1 MAQTLELVKEILKDK
16 YLPAFRNQIGIKPS
30 PFLEMIKKTNA
41 TNDTVKAAATFGLN
55 GGVGFGVDGSDTP
68 ISGPQMYKDF
78 EIGLRNLYC
87 NIEISDKTIKLGSK
101 SESSMID
108 ALDREVRSAFDAT
121 NWNLGR
127 ALFGDGSGKLCG
139 SAGSYNAGATSV
151 KVDSVKNLKEGMIVD
166 IVLKGAGDASTAG
179 LRIKA
184 IDRANKMV
192 TFDTAISGDFEEG
205 AHFLTL
211 QNSYN
216 REITGLGAVMEKAA
230 AVTDEET
237 DYQLYGKS
245 VYQNPWLKPLVYDAT
260 KSVGGGLND
269 VVITNAMRDAER
281 DKNGDIDLIMMGDT
295 AFNAYQ
301 MYMKENNVTITE
313 QLKFKGGHSGF
324 EVLFGNKTA
333 KVVNESFVPETEVW
347 GVSTKDWKYESTPF
361 DFANE
366 NSSTFTLVP
375 GKNYYRALLTSY
387 GNVICENPGASFKIT
402 NCTYSAN

>member
-1 MAQTLELVKEILKDK
+1 MAQTLELVNAILKDK

-41 TNDTVKAAATFGLN
+41 TNNTIKAAATFGLN

-78 EIGLRNLYC
+78 EIGTRNLYC

-101 SESSMID
+101 SESAMID

-127 ALFGDGSGKLCG
+127 ALFGDGSGKLCNPTVEVNG
-139 SAGSYNAGATSV
+139 RADYLT
-151 KVDSVKNLKEGMIVD
+151 VDDTRFLKEGMIVD
-166 IVLKGAGDASTAG
+166 VVNASSEDPSAVATH
-179 LRIKA
+179 RITA
-184 IDRANKMV
+184 IDRVNNRV
-192 TFDTAISGDFEEG
+192 YFETAYVGDFVPG
-205 AHFLTL
+205 AHVLTL

-216 REITGLGAVMEKAA
+216 REIGGLGTIMNA
-230 AVTDEET
+230 TDESVIF
-237 DYQLYGKS
+237 GKEVS
-245 VYQNPWLKPLVYDAT
+245 KNPWLKPLTYNAGT
-260 KSVGGGLND
+260 SEFGGIND
-269 VVITNAMRDAER
+269 ILITNAMRDSANL
-281 DKNGDIDLIMMGDT
+281 KNGEIDLIMMGDT

-301 MYMKENNVTITE
+301 LYMKENNITIVDKL
-313 QLKFKGGHSGF
+313 QFKGGHTGF

-347 GVSTKDWKYESTPF
+347 GVTTKDWKYESTPF

-387 GNVICENPGASFKIT
+387 GNVICENPGACFKIT
-402 NCTYSAN
+402 NCTIASGN

>member
-41 TNDTVKAAATFGLN
+41 TNDTVRAAATFGLN

-127 ALFGDGSGKLCG
+127 ALFGDGSGKLCE
-139 SAGSYNAGATSV
+139 SAGSYNAGVTSV

-166 IVLKGAGDASTAG
+166 IVLKGAGDASTSG

-192 TFDTAISGDFEEG
+192 TFDRAISGDFEEG

-216 REITGLGAVMEKAA
+216 REITGLGAVMNATNDS
-230 AVTDEET
+230 VI
-237 DYQLYGKS
+237 YGKNVS
-245 VYQNPWLKPLVYDAT
+245 ENPWLLPLTYDAT

-402 NCTYSAN
+402 NCTYSGN

>member
-1 MAQTLELVKEILKDK
+1 V
-16 YLPAFRNQIGIKPS
+16 R
-30 PFLEMIKKTNA
+30 
-41 TNDTVKAAATFGLN
+41 KA
-55 GGVGFGVDGSDTP
+55 V
-68 ISGPQMYKDF
+68 
-78 EIGLRNLYC
+78 
-87 NIEISDKTIKLGSK
+87 
-101 SESSMID
+101 
-108 ALDREVRSAFDAT
+108 
-121 NWNLGR
+121 
-127 ALFGDGSGKLCG
+127 
-139 SAGSYNAGATSV
+139 
-151 KVDSVKNLKEGMIVD
+151 
-166 IVLKGAGDASTAG
+166 
-179 LRIKA
+179 RIKA
-184 IDRANKMV
+184 IDRANKKVYVDKSIGNLAGGM
-192 TFDTAISGDFEEG
+192 I
-205 AHFLTL
+205 TL

-216 REITGLGAVMEKAA
+216 REITGLGAVMNA
-230 AVTDEET
+230 TDASVI
-237 DYQLYGKS
+237 YGKKVS
-245 VYQNPWLKPLVYDAT
+245 ENPWILPLTYNAT
-260 KSVGGGLND
+260 NAVGGGLND
-269 VVITNAMRDAER
+269 VLITNAMRDSER

-402 NCTYSAN
+402 NCTYSGN

>member
-127 ALFGDGSGKLCG
+127 ALFGDGSGVLCEIK
-139 SAGSYNAGATSV
+139 AVDNDTIV
-151 KVDSVKNLKEGMIVD
+151 TVDSAKNLKEGMIVD
-166 IVLKGAGDASTAG
+166 TYSTG
-179 LRIKA
+179 SSTPTEKERRIIA
-184 IDRANKMV
+184 IDRANNKV
-192 TFDTAISGDFEEG
+192 
-205 AHFLTL
+205 FLSSPTSATTGFMTL

-216 REITGLGAVMEKAA
+216 REITGLGAVMNKAVEVTSEKN
-230 AVTDEET
+230 

-245 VYQNPWLKPLVYDAT
+245 VFQNPWLKPLVYDAT
-260 KSVGGGLND
+260 NAVGGGLND
-269 VVITNAMRDAER
+269 VIITNAMRDAER

-347 GVSTKDWKYESTPF
+347 GVSTKDWKYESTPL
-361 DFANE
+361 DFAKE

-402 NCTYSAN
+402 NCTYSNSSN

>member
-1 MAQTLELVKEILKDK
+1 
-16 YLPAFRNQIGIKPS
+16 
-30 PFLEMIKKTNA
+30 
-41 TNDTVKAAATFGLN
+41 
-55 GGVGFGVDGSDTP
+55 
-68 ISGPQMYKDF
+68 
-78 EIGLRNLYC
+78 
-87 NIEISDKTIKLGSK
+87 
-101 SESSMID
+101 MID

-166 IVLKGAGDASTAG
+166 IVLKGADAGNASTSN

-192 TFDTAISGDFEEG
+192 TFDKAIFGDFEEG
-205 AHFLTL
+205 SHFLTL

-216 REITGLGAVMEKAA
+216 REIAGLGAVMDKAA
-230 AVTDEET
+230 AVTGEEN

-260 KSVGGGLND
+260 KAVGGGLND
-269 VVITNAMRDAER
+269 VLITNAMRDAER

-402 NCTYSAN
+402 NCTYSGN

>member
-127 ALFGDGSGKLCG
+127 ALFGDGSGVLCEIK
-139 SAGSYNAGATSV
+139 AVEKDTIV
-151 KVDSVKNLKEGMIVD
+151 TVDSAKNLKEGMIVD
-166 IVLKGAGDASTAG
+166 TYSTG
-179 LRIKA
+179 GSTPTEKERRIIA
-184 IDRANKMV
+184 IDRANNKVYLSSPTSATTGFM
-192 TFDTAISGDFEEG
+192 
-205 AHFLTL
+205 TL

-216 REITGLGAVMEKAA
+216 REITGLGAVMNATGA
-230 AVTDEET
+230 SVI
-237 DYQLYGKS
+237 YGKKVS
-245 VYQNPWLKPLVYDAT
+245 ENPWILPLTYDAT
-260 KSVGGGLND
+260 KAVGGGLND
-269 VVITNAMRDAER
+269 VLITNAMRDAER

-313 QLKFKGGHSGF
+313 QLKFKGGHTGF

-402 NCTYSAN
+402 NCTYSNSSN

>member
-127 ALFGDGSGKLCG
+127 ALFGDGSGVLCKIK
-139 SAGSYNAGATSV
+139 AVEKDTIV
-151 KVDSVKNLKEGMIVD
+151 TVDSAKNLKEGMIVD
-166 IVLKGAGDASTAG
+166 TYSTG
-179 LRIKA
+179 GSTPTEKERRIIA
-184 IDRANKMV
+184 IDRANNIVYLSSPTSATTGFM
-192 TFDTAISGDFEEG
+192 
-205 AHFLTL
+205 TL

-216 REITGLGAVMEKAA
+216 REITGLGAVMNA
-230 AVTDEET
+230 TDASVI
-237 DYQLYGKS
+237 YGKKVS
-245 VYQNPWLKPLVYDAT
+245 ENPWILPLTYDAT
-260 KSVGGGLND
+260 KAVGGGLND
-269 VVITNAMRDAER
+269 VLITNAMRDAER

-313 QLKFKGGHSGF
+313 QLKFKGGHTGF

-402 NCTYSAN
+402 NCTYSNSSN

>member
-41 TNDTVKAAATFGLN
+41 TNDTVRAAATFGLN
-55 GGVGFGVDGSDTP
+55 GGVGFGIDGSDTP

-127 ALFGDGSGKLCG
+127 ALFGDGSGKLCNPTVEING
-139 SAGSYNAGATSV
+139 RADYLT
-151 KVDSVKNLKEGMIVD
+151 VDDTRFLKEGMIVD
-166 IVLKGAGDASTAG
+166 VINASAENPTAVATH
-179 LRIKA
+179 RITA
-184 IDRANKMV
+184 IDRVNNRV
-192 TFDTAISGDFEEG
+192 YFETAYVGDFVPE
-205 AHFLTL
+205 AHVLTL

-216 REITGLGAVMEKAA
+216 KEITGLGAVMNATNNS
-230 AVTDEET
+230 VI
-237 DYQLYGKS
+237 YGKKVS
-245 VYQNPWLKPLVYDAT
+245 ENPWILPLTYDAT
-260 KSVGGGLND
+260 KAVGGGLND
-269 VVITNAMRDAER
+269 VIITNAMRDAER

-313 QLKFKGGHSGF
+313 QLKFKGGHTGF

-402 NCTYSAN
+402 NCTYSGN

>member
-127 ALFGDGSGKLCG
+127 ALFGDGSGVLCKIK
-139 SAGSYNAGATSV
+139 AVEKDTIV
-151 KVDSVKNLKEGMIVD
+151 TVDSAKNLKEGMIVD
-166 IVLKGAGDASTAG
+166 TYSTG
-179 LRIKA
+179 GSTPTEKERRIIA
-184 IDRANKMV
+184 IDRANNIVYLSSPTSATTGFM
-192 TFDTAISGDFEEG
+192 
-205 AHFLTL
+205 TL

-216 REITGLGAVMEKAA
+216 REITGLGAVMNKAVE
-230 AVTDEET
+230 VTLAEN

-260 KSVGGGLND
+260 KAVGGGLND
-269 VVITNAMRDAER
+269 VLITNAMRDAER

-313 QLKFKGGHSGF
+313 QLKFKGGHTGF

-402 NCTYSAN
+402 NCTYSNSSN

>member
-30 PFLEMIKKTNA
+30 PFLEMIKKTTA
-41 TNDTVKAAATFGLN
+41 TNNTIKAAATFGLN

-78 EIGLRNLYC
+78 EVETRNLYC

-101 SESSMID
+101 SESAMID

-127 ALFGDGSGKLCG
+127 ALFGDGSGKLC
-139 SAGSYNAGATSV
+139 SAGEETNGSSNLNYIVANDTRL
-151 KVDSVKNLKEGMIVD
+151 LKEGMIVNICGND
-166 IVLKGAGDASTAG
+166 GTVRDT
-179 LRIKA
+179 LRIVA
-184 IDRANKMV
+184 IDRVAKRVYFDKTV
-192 TFDTAISGDFEEG
+192 TADFIPDY
-205 AHFLTL
+205 HFMTL

-216 REITGLGAVMEKAA
+216 REIGGLGTIMNA
-230 AVTDEET
+230 TDESVIF
-237 DYQLYGKS
+237 GKEVS
-245 VYQNPWLKPLVYDAT
+245 KNPWLKPLTYNAGT
-260 KSVGGGLND
+260 SEFKGIND
-269 VVITNAMRDAER
+269 ILITNAMRDSANL
-281 DKNGDIDLIMMGDT
+281 KNGETDLIMMGDT

-301 MYMKENNVTITE
+301 LYMKENNITIVDKL
-313 QLKFKGGHSGF
+313 QFKGGHTGF

-333 KVVNESFVPETEVW
+333 KVVNESFVPDTEVW
-347 GVSTKDWKYESTPF
+347 GVTTKDWKYESTPF

-387 GNVICENPGASFKIT
+387 GNVICENPGACFKIT
-402 NCTYSAN
+402 NCTVTAGN

>member
-127 ALFGDGSGKLCG
+127 ALFGDGSGVLCKIK
-139 SAGSYNAGATSV
+139 AVEKDTIV
-151 KVDSVKNLKEGMIVD
+151 TVDSAKNLKEGMIVD
-166 IVLKGAGDASTAG
+166 TYSTG
-179 LRIKA
+179 GSTPTEKERRIIA
-184 IDRANKMV
+184 IDRANNKVYLSSPTSATTGFM
-192 TFDTAISGDFEEG
+192 
-205 AHFLTL
+205 TL

-216 REITGLGAVMEKAA
+216 REITGLGAVMNA
-230 AVTDEET
+230 TDASVI
-237 DYQLYGKS
+237 YGKKVS
-245 VYQNPWLKPLVYDAT
+245 ENPWILPLTYDAT
-260 KSVGGGLND
+260 KAVGGGLND
-269 VVITNAMRDAER
+269 VLITNAMRDAER

-402 NCTYSAN
+402 NCTYSNSSN

>member
-127 ALFGDGSGKLCG
+127 ALFGDGSGVLCEIK
-139 SAGSYNAGATSV
+139 AVEKDTIV
-151 KVDSVKNLKEGMIVD
+151 TVDSAKNLKEGMIVD
-166 IVLKGAGDASTAG
+166 TYSTG
-179 LRIKA
+179 GSTPTEKERRIIA
-184 IDRANKMV
+184 IDSANNKVYLSSPTSATTGFM
-192 TFDTAISGDFEEG
+192 
-205 AHFLTL
+205 TL

-216 REITGLGAVMEKAA
+216 REITGLGAVMNATGA
-230 AVTDEET
+230 SVI
-237 DYQLYGKS
+237 YGKKVS
-245 VYQNPWLKPLVYDAT
+245 ENPWILPLTYDAT
-260 KSVGGGLND
+260 KAVGGGLND
-269 VVITNAMRDAER
+269 VLITNAMRDAER

-313 QLKFKGGHSGF
+313 QLKFKGGHTGF

-402 NCTYSAN
+402 NCTYSNSSN

>member
-127 ALFGDGSGKLCG
+127 ALFGDGSGVLCSINDSEG
-139 SAGSYNAGATSV
+139 EVINANNV
-151 KVDSVKNLKEGMIVD
+151 RLLKEGMMID
-166 IVLKGAGDASTAG
+166 IYEAGWDAPGEHTPVRKAV
-179 LRIKA
+179 RIKA
-184 IDRANKMV
+184 IDRANKKVYVDKSIGNLAGGM
-192 TFDTAISGDFEEG
+192 I
-205 AHFLTL
+205 TL

-216 REITGLGAVMEKAA
+216 REITGLGAVMKATTGS
-230 AVTDEET
+230 VI
-237 DYQLYGKS
+237 YGKAVS
-245 VYQNPWLKPLVYDAT
+245 ENPWILPLEYDAT
-260 KSVGGGLND
+260 KAVGGGLND
-269 VVITNAMRDAER
+269 VLITNAMRDAER
-281 DKNGDIDLIMMGDT
+281 DKNGDIDLIMLGDT

-402 NCTYSAN
+402 NCTYSNSSN

>member
-127 ALFGDGSGKLCG
+127 ALFGDGSGVLCKIK
-139 SAGSYNAGATSV
+139 AVEKDTIV
-151 KVDSVKNLKEGMIVD
+151 TVDSAKNLKEGMIVD
-166 IVLKGAGDASTAG
+166 TYSTG
-179 LRIKA
+179 GSTPTEKERRIIA
-184 IDRANKMV
+184 IDRANNKVYLSSPTSATTGFM
-192 TFDTAISGDFEEG
+192 
-205 AHFLTL
+205 TL

-216 REITGLGAVMEKAA
+216 REITGLGAVMNA
-230 AVTDEET
+230 TDASVI
-237 DYQLYGKS
+237 YGKKVS
-245 VYQNPWLKPLVYDAT
+245 ENPWILPLTYDAT
-260 KSVGGGLND
+260 KAVGGGLND
-269 VVITNAMRDAER
+269 VLITNAMRDAER

-313 QLKFKGGHSGF
+313 QLKFKGGHTGF

-402 NCTYSAN
+402 NCTYSNSSN

>member
-41 TNDTVKAAATFGLN
+41 TNDTVRAAATFGLN

-139 SAGSYNAGATSV
+139 SKQETQGSSKLNYVFADDTRF
-151 KVDSVKNLKEGMIVD
+151 LKEGMIVD
-166 IVLKGAGDASTAG
+166 ICGGDNGEVRQT
-179 LRIKA
+179 LRIMS
-184 IDRANKMV
+184 IDRTTGKV
-192 TFDTAISGDFEEG
+192 IFDKTVEADFVPDF
-205 AHFLTL
+205 HFITL

-216 REITGLGAVMEKAA
+216 REIGGLGTIMNA
-230 AVTDEET
+230 TDESVIF
-237 DYQLYGKS
+237 GKEVS
-245 VYQNPWLKPLVYDAT
+245 KNPWLKPLTYNAGT
-260 KSVGGGLND
+260 SEFKGLND
-269 VVITNAMRDAER
+269 ILITNAMRDTTKDR
-281 DKNGDIDLIMMGDT
+281 NGEVDLIMMGDT

-301 MYMKENNVTITE
+301 MYMKENNITIVDKL
-313 QLKFKGGHSGF
+313 QFKGGHTGF

-333 KVVNESFVPETEVW
+333 KVVNESFVPDTEVW
-347 GVSTKDWKYESTPF
+347 GVTTKDWKYESTPF

-387 GNVICENPGASFKIT
+387 GNVICENPGACFKIT
-402 NCTYSAN
+402 NCTVTAGN

>member
-41 TNDTVKAAATFGLN
+41 TNNIIKAAATYGIN
-55 GGVGFGVDGSDTP
+55 GGVGFGVDGSKTP
-68 ISGPQMYKDF
+68 VSGPQLYKDF
-78 EIGLRNLYC
+78 EIETRNLYC

-108 ALDREVRSAFDAT
+108 ALDREVRSAFDAA

-127 ALFGDGSGKLCG
+127 ALFGDGSGVLCEIK
-139 SAGSYNAGATSV
+139 AVNNDTIV
-151 KVDSVKNLKEGMIVD
+151 TVDSAKNLKEGMIVD
-166 IVLKGAGDASTAG
+166 TYSTG
-179 LRIKA
+179 SSTPTEKERRIIA
-184 IDRANKMV
+184 IDRANNTV
-192 TFDTAISGDFEEG
+192 YLSGPTSATTGFM
-205 AHFLTL
+205 TL

-216 REITGLGAVMEKAA
+216 REITGLGAVMNANSGS
-230 AVTDEET
+230 TI
-237 DYQLYGKS
+237 YGKKVS
-245 VYQNPWLKPLVYDAT
+245 ENPWILPLTYDAT
-260 KSVGGGLND
+260 KAVGGGLND
-269 VVITNAMRDAER
+269 VLITNAMRDSER

-347 GVSTKDWKYESTPF
+347 GVCTKDWKYESTPF

-366 NSSTFTLVP
+366 NSSTFILVP
-375 GKNYYRALLTSY
+375 EYNYYRALLTSY

-402 NCTYSAN
+402 NCTYSGN

>member
-1 MAQTLELVKEILKDK
+1 
-16 YLPAFRNQIGIKPS
+16 
-30 PFLEMIKKTNA
+30 MIKKTNA
-41 TNDTVKAAATFGLN
+41 TNDTVRAAATFGLN

-78 EIGLRNLYC
+78 EIGLCNLYC

-127 ALFGDGSGKLCG
+127 ALFGDGSGVLCKIKAVE
-139 SAGSYNAGATSV
+139 SDTIV
-151 KVDSVKNLKEGMIVD
+151 TVDSAKNLKEGMIVD
-166 IVLKGAGDASTAG
+166 TYSTG
-179 LRIKA
+179 GSTPTEKERRIIA
-184 IDRANKMV
+184 IDRANNKVYLSSPTSATTGFM
-192 TFDTAISGDFEEG
+192 
-205 AHFLTL
+205 TL

-216 REITGLGAVMEKAA
+216 REITGLGAVMNATGA
-230 AVTDEET
+230 SVI
-237 DYQLYGKS
+237 YGKKVS
-245 VYQNPWLKPLVYDAT
+245 ENPWILPLTYDAT
-260 KSVGGGLND
+260 KAVGGGLND
-269 VVITNAMRDAER
+269 VLITNAMRDAER

-313 QLKFKGGHSGF
+313 QLMFKGGHSGF

-402 NCTYSAN
+402 NCTYSNSSN

>member
-127 ALFGDGSGKLCG
+127 ALFGDGSGVLCKIK
-139 SAGSYNAGATSV
+139 AVEKDTIV
-151 KVDSVKNLKEGMIVD
+151 TVDSAKNLKEGMIVD
-166 IVLKGAGDASTAG
+166 TYSTG
-179 LRIKA
+179 GSTPTEKERRIIA
-184 IDRANKMV
+184 IDRANNIVYLSSPTSATTGFM
-192 TFDTAISGDFEEG
+192 
-205 AHFLTL
+205 TL

-216 REITGLGAVMEKAA
+216 REITGLGAVMNA
-230 AVTDEET
+230 TDASVI
-237 DYQLYGKS
+237 YGKKVS
-245 VYQNPWLKPLVYDAT
+245 ENPWILPLTYDAT
-260 KSVGGGLND
+260 KAVGGGLND

-387 GNVICENPGASFKIT
+387 GIVICENPGASFKIT
-402 NCTYSAN
+402 NCTYSNSSN

>member
-127 ALFGDGSGKLCG
+127 ALFGDGSGVLCKIK
-139 SAGSYNAGATSV
+139 AVEKDTIV
-151 KVDSVKNLKEGMIVD
+151 TVDSAKNLKEGMIVD
-166 IVLKGAGDASTAG
+166 TYSTG
-179 LRIKA
+179 GSTPTEKERRIIA
-184 IDRANKMV
+184 IDRANNIVYLSSPTSATTGFM
-192 TFDTAISGDFEEG
+192 
-205 AHFLTL
+205 TL

-216 REITGLGAVMEKAA
+216 REITGLGAVMNA
-230 AVTDEET
+230 TDASVI
-237 DYQLYGKS
+237 YGKKVS
-245 VYQNPWLKPLVYDAT
+245 ENPWILPLTYDAT
-260 KSVGGGLND
+260 KAVGGGLND
-269 VVITNAMRDAER
+269 VLITNAMRDAER

-402 NCTYSAN
+402 NCTYSNSSN

>member
-1 MAQTLELVKEILKDK
+1 MAQTIELASAILKDK
-16 YLPAFRNQIGIKPS
+16 YLPAFRNQIGIRPS

-41 TNDTVKAAATFGLN
+41 TNDTVRAVASFGHN

-68 ISGPQMYKDF
+68 VSGPQMYKDF

-87 NIEISDKTIKLGSK
+87 NIEISDKTIKLATK

-127 ALFGDGSGKLCG
+127 ALFGDGSGKLCNIPDTSTGG
-139 SAGSYNAGATSV
+139 SSTV
-151 KVDSVKNLKEGMIVD
+151 TVDSVKNLKEGMIVD
-166 IVLKGAGDASTAG
+166 FYAGGKTTPNAKA
-179 LRIKA
+179 LRILS
-184 IDRANKMV
+184 IDRANKTV
-192 TFDTAISGDFEEG
+192 TVDRSEWGTPDGG
-205 AHFLTL
+205 FLTL

-216 REITGLGAVMEKAA
+216 REITGLGAVMNKAV
-230 AVTDEET
+230 AVTGEQN
-237 DYQLYGKS
+237 DYLLYGKS
-245 VYQNPWLKPLVYDAT
+245 VYQNPWLKPLTYDAT
-260 KSVGGGLND
+260 QFPGGELND
-269 VVITNAMRDAER
+269 VLITNAMRDAER

-313 QLKFKGGHSGF
+313 QLKFKGGHTGF

-347 GVSTKDWKYESTPF
+347 GVCTKDWKYESTPL
-361 DFANE
+361 DFADE

-402 NCTYSAN
+402 NCTA

>member
-127 ALFGDGSGKLCG
+127 ALFGDGSGVLCKIK
-139 SAGSYNAGATSV
+139 AVEKDTIV
-151 KVDSVKNLKEGMIVD
+151 TVDSAKNLKEGMIVD
-166 IVLKGAGDASTAG
+166 TYSTG
-179 LRIKA
+179 GSTPTEKERRIIA
-184 IDRANKMV
+184 IDRANNIVYLSSPTSV
-192 TFDTAISGDFEEG
+192 TTGFM
-205 AHFLTL
+205 TL

-230 AVTDEET
+230 AVTVEEN

-245 VYQNPWLKPLVYDAT
+245 VYQNPWLKPLTNDAT
-260 KSVGGGLND
+260 KAVGGGLND
-269 VVITNAMRDAER
+269 VLITNAMRDAER

-402 NCTYSAN
+402 NCTYSNSSN

>member
-127 ALFGDGSGKLCG
+127 ALFGDGSGVLCKIK
-139 SAGSYNAGATSV
+139 AVEKDTIV
-151 KVDSVKNLKEGMIVD
+151 TVDSAKNLKEGMIVD
-166 IVLKGAGDASTAG
+166 TYSTG
-179 LRIKA
+179 GSTPTEKERRIIA
-184 IDRANKMV
+184 IDRANNIVYLSSPTSATTGFM
-192 TFDTAISGDFEEG
+192 
-205 AHFLTL
+205 TL

-230 AVTDEET
+230 AVTVEEN

-260 KSVGGGLND
+260 KAVGGGLND
-269 VVITNAMRDAER
+269 VLITNAMRDAER

-402 NCTYSAN
+402 NCTYSNSSN

>member
-1 MAQTLELVKEILKDK
+1 MAQTLELIKDILKDK

-41 TNDTVKAAATFGLN
+41 TNDTIKAAATFGLN
-55 GGVGFGVDGSDTP
+55 GGVGFGVDGSKTP
-68 ISGPQMYKDF
+68 VSGPQLYKNF
-78 EIGLRNLYC
+78 EISTVNLYC
-87 NIEISDKTIKLGSK
+87 NIEISDKTIKLGAK

-127 ALFGDGSGKLCG
+127 ALFGDGSGVLCKVT
-139 SAGSYNAGATSV
+139 SKAGYTIG
-151 KVDSVKNLKEGMIVD
+151 VDSIKNLKEGMIVD
-166 IVLKGAGDASTAG
+166 YYNDGETTPAF
-179 LRIKA
+179 KA
-184 IDRANKMV
+184 IRILAVDRAKKAVIIDN
-192 TFDTAISGDFEEG
+192 DNINSEPGSGF
-205 AHFLTL
+205 FTL

-216 REITGLGAVMEKAA
+216 REITGLGAVMNAKALYEA
-230 AVTDEET
+230 DGEYSV
-237 DYQLYGKS
+237 YGKK
-245 VYQNPWLKPLVYDAT
+245 VADNLWMLPLEYDASAST
-260 KSVGGGLND
+260 TGGLND
-269 VVITNAMRDAER
+269 VLITNAMRDAER

-347 GVSTKDWKYESTPF
+347 GVTTKDWKYESTPF

-375 GKNYYRALLTSY
+375 DYNYYRALLTSY

-402 NCTYSAN
+402 GCTYNPGN

>member
-41 TNDTVKAAATFGLN
+41 TNDTVRAAATFGLN

-127 ALFGDGSGKLCG
+127 ALFGDGSGKLCNVSETT
-139 SAGSYNAGATSV
+139 SATV
-151 KVDSVKNLKEGMIVD
+151 PVDSVKNLKEGMIVD
-166 IVLKGAGDASTAG
+166 FYEEGKTTPNSKQI
-179 LRIKA
+179 RILS
-184 IDRANKMV
+184 IDRANKTV
-192 TFDTAISGDFEEG
+192 TVDEVNWGTPDGGFF
-205 AHFLTL
+205 TL

-216 REITGLGAVMEKAA
+216 REITGLGAVMNATGA
-230 AVTDEET
+230 SVI
-237 DYQLYGKS
+237 YGKKVS
-245 VYQNPWLKPLVYDAT
+245 ENPWILPLTYDAT
-260 KSVGGGLND
+260 TNGFTGLND
-269 VVITNAMRDAER
+269 VLITNAMRDSER

-347 GVSTKDWKYESTPF
+347 GVTTKDWKYESTPF

-402 NCTYSAN
+402 NCTYSGN

>member
-41 TNDTVKAAATFGLN
+41 TNDTVRAAATFGLN

-127 ALFGDGSGKLCG
+127 ALFGDGSGVLCKIK
-139 SAGSYNAGATSV
+139 AVEKDTIV
-151 KVDSVKNLKEGMIVD
+151 TVDSAKNLKEGMIVD
-166 IVLKGAGDASTAG
+166 TYSTG
-179 LRIKA
+179 GSTPTEKERRIIA
-184 IDRANKMV
+184 IDRANNKVYLSSPTSATTGFM
-192 TFDTAISGDFEEG
+192 
-205 AHFLTL
+205 TL

-216 REITGLGAVMEKAA
+216 REITGLGAVMNA
-230 AVTDEET
+230 TDASVI
-237 DYQLYGKS
+237 YGKKVS
-245 VYQNPWLKPLVYDAT
+245 ENPWILPLTYDAT
-260 KSVGGGLND
+260 KAVGGGLND
-269 VVITNAMRDAER
+269 VLITNAMRDAER

-402 NCTYSAN
+402 NCTYSNSSN

>member
-127 ALFGDGSGKLCG
+127 ALFGDGSGVLCKIK
-139 SAGSYNAGATSV
+139 AVEKDTIV
-151 KVDSVKNLKEGMIVD
+151 TVDSAKNLKEGMIVD
-166 IVLKGAGDASTAG
+166 TYSTG
-179 LRIKA
+179 GSTPTEKERRIIA
-184 IDRANKMV
+184 IDRANNIVYLSSPTSATTGFM
-192 TFDTAISGDFEEG
+192 
-205 AHFLTL
+205 TL

-216 REITGLGAVMEKAA
+216 REITGLGAVMNATGA
-230 AVTDEET
+230 SVI
-237 DYQLYGKS
+237 YGKKVS
-245 VYQNPWLKPLVYDAT
+245 ENPWILPLTYDAT
-260 KSVGGGLND
+260 KAVGGGLND
-269 VVITNAMRDAER
+269 VLITNAMRDAER

-402 NCTYSAN
+402 NCTYSNSSN

>member
-127 ALFGDGSGKLCG
+127 ALFGDGSGVLCKIKAVE
-139 SAGSYNAGATSV
+139 SDTIV
-151 KVDSVKNLKEGMIVD
+151 TVDSAKNLKEGMIVD
-166 IVLKGAGDASTAG
+166 TYSTG
-179 LRIKA
+179 GSTPTEKERRIIA
-184 IDRANKMV
+184 IDRANNKV
-192 TFDTAISGDFEEG
+192 
-205 AHFLTL
+205 FLSSPTSATTGFMTL

-216 REITGLGAVMEKAA
+216 REITGLGAVMNKAVE
-230 AVTDEET
+230 VTIAEN

-245 VYQNPWLKPLVYDAT
+245 VFQNPWLKPLTYDAT
-260 KSVGGGLND
+260 KAVGGGLND
-269 VVITNAMRDAER
+269 VLITNAMRDAER

-402 NCTYSAN
+402 NCTYSNSSN

>member
-127 ALFGDGSGKLCG
+127 ALFGDGSGKLCTG
-139 SAGSYNAGATSV
+139 F
-151 KVDSVKNLKEGMIVD
+151 VDSGGDNFMTANDTRFLKEGMIID
-166 IVLKGAGDASTAG
+166 YYAIGADSKAGTARIV
-179 LRIKA
+179 A
-184 IDRANKMV
+184 IDRANKKV
-192 TFDTAISGDFEEG
+192 YFDNEFGAENFE
-205 AHFLTL
+205 FYL
-211 QNSYN
+211 QNSKD
-216 REITGLGAVMEKAA
+216 REITGLGAVMNATNA
-230 AVTDEET
+230 SVI
-237 DYQLYGKS
+237 YGKKVS
-245 VYQNPWLKPLVYDAT
+245 ENPWILPLVYDAT
-260 KSVGGGLND
+260 KAVGGGLND
-269 VVITNAMRDAER
+269 VLITNAMRDAER
-281 DKNGDIDLIMMGDT
+281 DKSGDIDLIMMGDT

-402 NCTYSAN
+402 NCTYSGN

>member
-41 TNDTVKAAATFGLN
+41 TNDTVRAAATFGLN

-127 ALFGDGSGKLCG
+127 ALFGDGSGVLCKIK
-139 SAGSYNAGATSV
+139 AVENDTIV
-151 KVDSVKNLKEGMIVD
+151 TVDSAKNLKEGMIVD
-166 IVLKGAGDASTAG
+166 TYSTG
-179 LRIKA
+179 GSTPTEKERRIIA
-184 IDRANKMV
+184 IDRANNKVYLSSPTSATTGFM
-192 TFDTAISGDFEEG
+192 
-205 AHFLTL
+205 TL

-216 REITGLGAVMEKAA
+216 REITGLGAVMNATGA
-230 AVTDEET
+230 SVI
-237 DYQLYGKS
+237 YGKKVS
-245 VYQNPWLKPLVYDAT
+245 ENPWILPLTYDAT
-260 KSVGGGLND
+260 KAVGGGLND
-269 VVITNAMRDAER
+269 VLITNAMRDAER

-313 QLKFKGGHSGF
+313 QLKFKGGHTGF

-402 NCTYSAN
+402 NCTYSNSSN

>member
-127 ALFGDGSGKLCG
+127 ALFGDGSGVLCKIK
-139 SAGSYNAGATSV
+139 AVEKDTIV
-151 KVDSVKNLKEGMIVD
+151 TVDSAKNLKEGMIVD
-166 IVLKGAGDASTAG
+166 TYSTG
-179 LRIKA
+179 GSTPTEKERRIIA
-184 IDRANKMV
+184 IDRANNIVYLSSPTSATTGFM
-192 TFDTAISGDFEEG
+192 
-205 AHFLTL
+205 TL

-216 REITGLGAVMEKAA
+216 REITGLGAVMNATGA
-230 AVTDEET
+230 SVI
-237 DYQLYGKS
+237 YGKKVS
-245 VYQNPWLKPLVYDAT
+245 ENPWILPLTYDAT
-260 KSVGGGLND
+260 KAVGGGLND
-269 VVITNAMRDAER
+269 VLITNAMRDAER

-313 QLKFKGGHSGF
+313 QLKFKGGHTGF

-402 NCTYSAN
+402 NCTYSNSSN

>member
-41 TNDTVKAAATFGLN
+41 TNDTVRAAATFGLN

-127 ALFGDGSGKLCG
+127 ALFGDGSGKLCDING
-139 SAGSYNAGATSV
+139 GEDNYIL
-151 KVDSVKNLKEGMIVD
+151 VDSVKNLKEGMIVD
-166 IVLKGAGDASTAG
+166 IYEAGYNASSTPVRKAV
-179 LRIKA
+179 RIKA
-184 IDRANKMV
+184 LDRVGNKVFVDAEVSNFAGGM
-192 TFDTAISGDFEEG
+192 I
-205 AHFLTL
+205 TL
-211 QNSYN
+211 QNSYG
-216 REITGLGAVMEKAA
+216 REITGLGAVMNATNGS
-230 AVTDEET
+230 VI
-237 DYQLYGKS
+237 YGKAVS
-245 VYQNPWLKPLVYDAT
+245 ENPWILPLTYDAT
-260 KSVGGGLND
+260 KAVGGGLND
-269 VVITNAMRDAER
+269 VLITNAMRDAER

-402 NCTYSAN
+402 NCTYSGN

>member
-127 ALFGDGSGKLCG
+127 ALFGDGSGKLC
-139 SAGSYNAGATSV
+139 NAETDDGTKSFT
-151 KVDSVKNLKEGMIVD
+151 VDSVKNLKEGMIVD
-166 IVLKGAGDASTAG
+166 FYIEGGTVYKSII
-179 LRIKA
+179 RILA
-184 IDRANKMV
+184 INRAEKKV
-192 TFDTAISGDFEEG
+192 YTDTTFDDGVSGFI
-205 AHFLTL
+205 TL

-216 REITGLGAVMEKAA
+216 REITGLGAVMNATGA
-230 AVTDEET
+230 SVI
-237 DYQLYGKS
+237 YGKNAS
-245 VYQNPWLKPLVYDAT
+245 ENPWILPLTYDAT
-260 KSVGGGLND
+260 KAVGGGLND
-269 VVITNAMRDAER
+269 VLITNAMRDAER

>member
-127 ALFGDGSGKLCG
+127 ALFGDGSGVLCKIK
-139 SAGSYNAGATSV
+139 AVEKDTIV
-151 KVDSVKNLKEGMIVD
+151 TVDSAKNLKEGMIVD
-166 IVLKGAGDASTAG
+166 TYSTG
-179 LRIKA
+179 GSTPTEKERRIIA
-184 IDRANKMV
+184 IDRANNIVYLSSPTSATTGFM
-192 TFDTAISGDFEEG
+192 
-205 AHFLTL
+205 TL

-216 REITGLGAVMEKAA
+216 REITGLGAVMNKAVE
-230 AVTDEET
+230 VTTAEN

-245 VYQNPWLKPLVYDAT
+245 VYQNPWLKPLTYDAT
-260 KSVGGGLND
+260 KAVGGGLND
-269 VVITNAMRDAER
+269 VLITNAMRDAER

-402 NCTYSAN
+402 NCTYSNSSN

>member
-127 ALFGDGSGKLCG
+127 ALFGDGSGKLCNFTG
-139 SAGSYNAGATSV
+139 IEESQMVEAE
-151 KVDSVKNLKEGMIVD
+151 VDSVKNLKEGMIVD
-166 IVLKGAGDASTAG
+166 GYYSDGREEAKAVRIVSINRASKKV
-179 LRIKA
+179 R
-184 IDRANKMV
+184 
-192 TFDTAISGDFEEG
+192 FDKSIGMSDG
-205 AHFLTL
+205 FLTL

-216 REITGLGAVMEKAA
+216 REITGLGAVMNA
-230 AVTDEET
+230 TDASVI
-237 DYQLYGKS
+237 YGKKVS
-245 VYQNPWLKPLVYDAT
+245 ENPWILPLTYDAT
-260 KSVGGGLND
+260 KAVGGGLND
-269 VVITNAMRDAER
+269 VLITNAMRDSER

-402 NCTYSAN
+402 NCTYSGN

>member
-127 ALFGDGSGKLCG
+127 ALFGDGSGVLCKIK
-139 SAGSYNAGATSV
+139 AVEKDTIV
-151 KVDSVKNLKEGMIVD
+151 TVDSAKNLKEGMIVD
-166 IVLKGAGDASTAG
+166 TYSTG
-179 LRIKA
+179 GSTPTEKERRIIA
-184 IDRANKMV
+184 IDRANNIVYLSSPTSATTGFM
-192 TFDTAISGDFEEG
+192 
-205 AHFLTL
+205 TL

-216 REITGLGAVMEKAA
+216 REITGLGAVMNKAVE
-230 AVTDEET
+230 VTTAEN

-245 VYQNPWLKPLVYDAT
+245 VFQNPWLKPLTYDAT
-260 KSVGGGLND
+260 KAVGGGLND
-269 VVITNAMRDAER
+269 VLITNAMRDAER

-402 NCTYSAN
+402 NCTYSNSSN